1 MRQPRASASGRHLRR
16 CTRGHTSGR
25 PAGRVEKLDVKGGD
39 GSLTIEAESVVSVP
53 PNLALSHAEVRVP
66 YFSRRFT
73 VSEEFDTPRIEA
85 ALKDGVLRLTIQ
97 RREEAKPRR
106 IDVGVG

>member
-1 MRQPRASASGRHLRR
+1 
-16 CTRGHTSGR
+16 
-25 PAGRVEKLDVKGGD
+25 
-39 GSLTIEAESVVSVP
+39 VVPVP

-85 ALKDGVLRLTIQ
+85 ALKG
-97 RREEAKPRR
+97 RRSQANDTASRRGEAPTH
-106 IDVGVG
+106 